1 MSWKCWPGT
10 KSSPQHA
17 DLQRDGDAGPARDIP
32 AVTGSMISRTRPTP
46 GDPGE
51 PMDFRKAITQV
62 FSDAPFVAHMGI
74 TLEGLGP
81 GWCEA
86 RLDLEP
92 WHLQQTGV
100 AHAGVIAT
108 LADHCAGGAATTQL
122 AAGEFVVTAEFKIN
136 LLRGAR
142 GERLHCRAEVLKPG
156 QTLSV
161 VEAVV
166 FAESTG
172 KREMVAKLNAT
183 MVIVRPRHETAPA
196 G

>member
-1 MSWKCWPGT
+1 
-10 KSSPQHA
+10 
-17 DLQRDGDAGPARDIP
+17 
-32 AVTGSMISRTRPTP
+32 
-46 GDPGE
+46 
-51 PMDFRKAITQV
+51 MDFHKAIEQG
-62 FSDAPFVAHMGI
+62 FRNAPFVEHLGI
-74 TLEGLGP
+74 TLEGLGS

-86 RLDLEP
+86 RLELQP

-108 LADHCAGGAATTQL
+108 LADHTAGAAATTQL
-122 AAGEFVVTAEFKIN
+122 APGEYVVSAEFKIN

-166 FAESTG
+166 FAEHSG
-172 KREMVAKLNAT
+172 QREMVAKLNAT
-183 MVIVRPRHETAPA
+183 MAVVRPRH